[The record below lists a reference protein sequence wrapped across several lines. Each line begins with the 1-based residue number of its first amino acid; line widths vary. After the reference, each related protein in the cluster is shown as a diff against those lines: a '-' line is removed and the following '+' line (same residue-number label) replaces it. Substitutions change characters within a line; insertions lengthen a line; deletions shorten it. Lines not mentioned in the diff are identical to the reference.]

1 MQFEVK
7 TNGTRFCRYAA
18 PRNRLFF
25 SDCVPFLKDML
36 PFSTLMRAKKYSCD
50 MIQSPIEYIPSKMRF
65 SSALALLAISAL
77 VTEVSAFQSPSLASQ
92 LGVNSFSS
100 SVGVRTISPLM
111 AATMDDTGI
120 EMGNGVGRRK
130 KSKKERLELASKGLQ
145 VHVIGLSIHHAQV
158 DVREKLAIP
167 EAEWNN
173 QSNIICSTGQVEEA
187 AILST
192 CNRFE
197 IYFAA
202 SDAHEANAR
211 VMEYLQERSGLS
223 MSVLRR
229 NIFMLQG
236 DDAVWHLMR
245 VAGGLDSLVVG
256 EGQIL
261 SQVRQCH
268 LHSIEEDGCGGKVLS
283 RLLNNAV
290 AAGKRVRS
298 ETNISKGSVSISSAA
313 VELSE
318 AMSMKDLNL
327 PFSEARLAVIGAGTM
342 TRLLVTH
349 LASRGLERIA
359 IVNRSMARPKE
370 LQEQFP
376 DVDIEIALV
385 DDLWDVVG
393 RSDIVYTATSSTD
406 YVIDDVLL
414 KQNGLDSGRPLM
426 LVDIAVPRNVGPD
439 SGKIAGVTAYNV
451 DDLKAVVAKNTAMRQ
466 REMIEAENL
475 LREEADSFIG
485 WRESLSAIPTIN
497 QLQERANMFRQEEL
511 KKCTRKLSQND
522 NFTEKE
528 LEAVERLSRG
538 IVNKMLHGPMAH
550 LRRAE
555 SVEGKQAALKELSSM
570 FRLEDG
576 ETAGR
581 GRGGARGRGGRRRR

>member
-1 MQFEVK
+1 MK
-7 TNGTRFCRYAA
+7 LTT
-18 PRNRLFF
+18 
-25 SDCVPFLKDML
+25 
-36 PFSTLMRAKKYSCD
+36 TL
-50 MIQSPIEYIPSKMRF
+50 I
-65 SSALALLAISAL
+65 AL
-77 VTEVSAFQSPSLASQ
+77 VIITGGASAFHSPPI
-92 LGVNSFSS
+92 
-100 SVGVRTISPLM
+100 SVGRVLANTSVNARIATESGCGCALM
-111 AATMDDTGI
+111 AATLDGTAVNI
-120 EMGNGVGRRK
+120 GVRK
-130 KSKKERLELASKGLQ
+130 KKTKQERLELASKGLQ

-158 DVREKLAIP
+158 EVREKLAIP
-167 EAEWNN
+167 EAEWNT

-202 SDAHEANAR
+202 SDAHEANVR
-211 VMEYLQERSGLS
+211 VMEYLTERSGLPVS
-223 MSVLRR
+223 ILRR
-229 NIFMLQG
+229 NIFMLEG

-268 LHSIEEDGCGGKVLS
+268 LHSIEGDGCGGKVLS

-318 AMSMKDLNL
+318 TMCMQDLNL

-342 TRLLVTH
+342 TRLLITH

-359 IVNRSMARPKE
+359 IVNRSMGRPME

-376 DVDIEIALV
+376 DVDIEIVLG
-385 DDLWDVVG
+385 DGLWDVV
-393 RSDIVYTATSSTD
+393 RKSDIVYTATSSPN
-406 YVIDDVLL
+406 YVIDKGLL
-414 KQNGLDSGRPLM
+414 EENGLDNGRSLM
-426 LVDIAVPRNVGPD
+426 LVDIAVPRNIGPD
-439 SGKIAGVTAYNV
+439 SVELPSVTPYNV

-466 REMIEAENL
+466 REMIEAESL
-475 LREEADSFIG
+475 LRAETTSFIG

-522 NFTEKE
+522 NFSERE

-538 IVNKMLHGPMAH
+538 IVNKMLHGPMSH

-555 SVEGKQAALKELSSM
+555 SVEKKQAALSELSSM
-570 FRLEDG
+570 FRLDDE
-576 ETAGR
+576 ESGR
-581 GRGGARGRGGRRRR
+581 GRRRRR